1 MALYGSA
8 RDASLVRSVN
18 KELINKQV
26 DTEVGFYKLKLD
38 DTRNNIYNESDA
50 KVYLAPQ
57 RINCLVL
64 LDDKVRTSDDYGI
77 DLTRTAQFAF
87 LRDTMVERNLVAQV
101 GDIIEYDKDFFE
113 VDNIRDGQYWSGR
126 NPSKDIGYTEGLR
139 SEFGYSVSIICETHI
154 TRRSSLNIERVHT
167 SINPSTNIPR
177 NI

>member
-8 RDASLVRSVN
+8 RDASLVRSIN

-26 DTEVGFYKLKLD
+26 DTEVAYYKLKLD
-38 DTRNNIYNESDA
+38 SSAVNIYNESDV
-50 KVYLAPQ
+50 KVYYAPQ
-57 RINCLVL
+57 RVNCLVA
-64 LDDKVRTSDDYGI
+64 LDDKVRISDDYGI

-87 LRDTMVERNLVAQV
+87 LRDTLVERNLVSEV
-101 GDIIEYDKDFFE
+101 GDIIQYDKDYFE

-139 SEFGYSVSIICETHI
+139 GEFGYSVSIICETHL
-154 TRRSSLNIERVHT
+154 TRRSSLNIEKVHSGVN
-167 SINPSTNIPR
+167 SINNIPR